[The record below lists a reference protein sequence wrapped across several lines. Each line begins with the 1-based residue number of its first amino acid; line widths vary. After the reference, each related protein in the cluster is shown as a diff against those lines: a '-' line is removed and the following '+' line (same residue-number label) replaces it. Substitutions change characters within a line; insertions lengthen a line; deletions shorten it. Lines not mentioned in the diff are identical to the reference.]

1 MDSVQLVPEPL
12 EQYCQL
18 FDQTFTRPTQRAT
31 LRTYLQ
37 GLLLGLERHKTATG
51 LANTEPGKAGSQHK
65 DAQRLQW
72 FLSESTWDPE
82 RLNDTRLA
90 MLRTITSTAPS
101 PGAVLVIDETGDRKY
116 GTHTAHVGRQY
127 LGSLG
132 KVDSGIVTVHVL
144 YDTAN
149 AYVPLKFVPYTPAHH
164 FERKTNDP
172 AFKTKP
178 QLAIDLIDAVR
189 PDWPYRAVVADSLYG
204 RNEVFQ
210 THLIR
215 QYIPFVL
222 ALPASHTWW
231 HAADQPGSVE
241 ELALRAAPEAWQPL
255 LRTYVDGHQEI
266 KWVAELQGGPF
277 GPLQTFRLVVVTP
290 DPVELPEDRTE
301 YLISNLRT
309 DDQDTMVWHAKTPPA
324 TLFEIALLYA
334 RRPRI
339 EQAYREVKQHLGW
352 THCQARS
359 DIALRRHWALV
370 CVAFCFLHWEATQH
384 TDDSFTPGPS
394 DDPHRSAA
402 ALSPPTW
409 STALRRVRAYL
420 EPFVWVWRAWHAFTT
435 ASPPKTLLALL
446 RYVGQGQP
454 LYLYVT

>member
-1 MDSVQLVPEPL
+1 MDTQQLIPEPL
-12 EQYCQL
+12 ERYCQL
-18 FDQTFTRPTQRAT
+18 FDAAFTRPTQQAT
-31 LRTYLQ
+31 FRTYLQ
-37 GLLLGLERHKTATG
+37 GLLLGTERHKTATG
-51 LANTEPGKAGSQHK
+51 LANTEPGQPGSRHK
-65 DAQRLQW
+65 DAQRVQW

-82 RLNDTRLA
+82 ELNNRRLA
-90 MLRTITSTAPS
+90 LLRTLTSTAPCD
-101 PGAVLVIDETGDRKY
+101 GAVLVIDETGDRKY

-144 YDTAN
+144 YDTPH

-164 FERKTNDP
+164 FERKTNAP

-189 PDWPYRAVVADSLYG
+189 ADWPYRAVVADSFYG

-215 QYIPFVL
+215 QFIPFVL

-231 HAADQPGSVE
+231 HTADQPGSVE

-255 LRTYVDGHQEI
+255 LRTYADGHQEI

-277 GPLQTFRLVVVTP
+277 GPHQTFRLIVVTP
-290 DPVELPEDRTE
+290 DPVKLPEERTE

-324 TLFEIALLYA
+324 TLLEIALLYA

-359 DIALRRHWALV
+359 DLALRRHWNLV
-370 CVAFCFLHWEATQH
+370 CVAFCFLYWEAAQP
-384 TDDSFTPGPS
+384 TDDHPTTEPH
-394 DDPHRSAA
+394 DDHPPSAA
-402 ALSPPTW
+402 AEQPPTW
-409 STALRRVRAYL
+409 SATLRRVRCYL
-420 EPFVWVWRAWHAFTT
+420 EPFVWMWRAWRAFTT
-435 ASPPKTLLALL
+435 AEPPKTLLALL
-446 RYVGQGQP
+446 RQVGQGQP
-454 LYLYVT
+454 LSLYVT

>member
-1 MDSVQLVPEPL
+1 MDSVQLVPGPL

-51 LANTEPGKAGSQHK
+51 LANTEPGKDGSQHK

-101 PGAVLVIDETGDRKY
+101 HGAVLVIDETGDRKY

-144 YDTAN
+144 YDTPN
-149 AYVPLKFVPYTPAHH
+149 AYVPLKFVPYTPVHH
-164 FERKTNDP
+164 YERKTNDP

-189 PDWPYRAVVADSLYG
+189 PDWPYRAVVADSFYG
-204 RNEVFQ
+204 RNEMFQ

-231 HAADQPGSVE
+231 HAGWIQ
-241 ELALRAAPEAWQPL
+241 
-255 LRTYVDGHQEI
+255 
-266 KWVAELQGGPF
+266 
-277 GPLQTFRLVVVTP
+277 VVV
-290 DPVELPEDRTE
+290 
-301 YLISNLRT
+301 
-309 DDQDTMVWHAKTPPA
+309 A
-324 TLFEIALLYA
+324 T
-334 RRPRI
+334 
-339 EQAYREVKQHLGW
+339 
-352 THCQARS
+352 
-359 DIALRRHWALV
+359 
-370 CVAFCFLHWEATQH
+370 
-384 TDDSFTPGPS
+384 
-394 DDPHRSAA
+394 AA
-402 ALSPPTW
+402 
-409 STALRRVRAYL
+409 
-420 EPFVWVWRAWHAFTT
+420 
-435 ASPPKTLLALL
+435 
-446 RYVGQGQP
+446 
-454 LYLYVT
+454 